1 MSATLEQQI
10 VKRIGGVSIRFF
22 DYNKGKRNATFSQL
36 RALDDGYG
44 SVIDEVIIDGADEE
58 KATENGFVCFFRLS
72 GYVKH
77 PGHNSWSRPI
87 YRRETVRFIG
97 LNTKAVFTAVIKYLD
112 EHPEYL
118 RQEPLQEN

>member
-10 VKRIGGVSIRFF
+10 VKRIGGLSIRFF
-22 DYNKGKRNATFSQL
+22 DFNKGTRNATFNQL

-44 SVIDEVIIDGADEE
+44 SVSDEVVIDGATEAA
-58 KATENGFVCFFRLS
+58 ATENGFVCFFRLS

-77 PGHNSWSRPI
+77 PGRNSWSRPV
-87 YRRETVRFIG
+87 YKRDTVRFIG
-97 LNTKAVFTAVIKYLD
+97 LSTNSIFKAVIKYLD

-118 RQEPLQEN
+118 RSEPPQEN